1 MRARWLILCVAMD
14 PMLIALP
21 VFLLLC
27 AAEAWW
33 LARRRSKSAYRLAD
47 FLSGLGCGIFD
58 QVINLGVIVLFV
70 VGYHAL
76 EREHALLELSATEPW
91 VWVAAVFAHDLAYY
105 WFHRLSHRINLLWA
119 SHVVHHQSESYNF
132 TVSLR
137 QGAIATW
144 VTLLF
149 YVPLAW
155 IGIPAEVF
163 VVVHAAYQIYQFF
176 VHTELCPRLGPLEW
190 VLATPRQ
197 HRLHHGR
204 NGPYLDR
211 NYGGFFIIWDRL
223 FGTYVDEN
231 VEPEIGT
238 RDGMRSWSPLWANL
252 GHYAKLASEAGA
264 VPDLAGKLHVWLG
277 PPEGRMSRAELVV
290 APMPEVPRYDVAPS
304 PRVSLYVA
312 VQLLVLAVVTL
323 GLLYARPTL
332 SPMVLGFGSS
342 AVIAG
347 LIALGALLDRR
358 SWAWHA
364 ELTRLLATGLGLVV
378 IAAG

>member
-1 MRARWLILCVAMD
+1 MD
-14 PMLIALP
+14 PMLVALP

-27 AAEAWW
+27 AVEAWW
-33 LARRRSKSAYRLAD
+33 LRRRSSKSAYRLAD

-58 QVINLGVIVLFV
+58 QVINLGVVVLFV
-70 VGYHAL
+70 AGYHAL
-76 EREHALLELSATEPW
+76 EREHGRFDMSAAEPW
-91 VWVAAVFAHDLAYY
+91 AWVAAVLAHDFAYY

-149 YVPLAW
+149 YIPLAW
-155 IGIPAEVF
+155 IGIPAQMF

-190 VLATPRQ
+190 VLATPRI

-223 FGTYVDEN
+223 FGTYVAES
-231 VEPEIGT
+231 VEPEIGS
-238 RDGMRSWSPLWANL
+238 RDGMRSWSPLWANF
-252 GHYAKLASEAGA
+252 GHFAKLAREASA
-264 VPDLAGKLHVWLG
+264 TPDLEGKLQVWIG
-277 PPEGRMSRAELVV
+277 PPEGRMSRAELVA

-304 PRVSLYVA
+304 PSVSLYVA
-312 VQLLVLAVVTL
+312 VQLLVLAAVTL
-323 GLLYARPTL
+323 GLLYARPAL
-332 SPMVLGFGSS
+332 SSTWIAFGVGAVL
-342 AVIAG
+342 AG
-347 LIALGALLDRR
+347 LIALGGLLDTR
-358 SWAWHA
+358 SWAWRA
-364 ELTRLLATGLGLVV
+364 ELARLLATAVGLLAL
-378 IAAG
+378 AAG